1 MFLENINKTTK
12 YLLMSYIHTDGVKYS
27 DDKKTLVRCP
37 EEATEITILDSVTS
51 IGDYAFEG
59 CSGLTSIVIPDSVT
73 SIGYSAFNHSS
84 GLTSIVIPDSV
95 TSIGECAFSRCTGLT
110 SIVIPESVTSI
121 GTCAFYGCSG
131 LTSIKVDGNNPK
143 YDGRNNCNAIIETE
157 INTLIVGLQNTIIPD
172 SVTSIGWHAFYG
184 CSGLTSIV
192 IPEGVTSIG
201 DLAFC
206 GCSGLTSLVIPD
218 SVTSIGEYAFN
229 GCSGLKEIRIPK
241 GTRDKFCAMPELK
254 EYENLLVEYKKEEK
268 EKSATPES
276 E

>member
-1 MFLENINKTTK
+1 M
-12 YLLMSYIHTDGVKYS
+12 
-27 DDKKTLVRCP
+27 
-37 EEATEITILDSVTS
+37 
-51 IGDYAFEG
+51 
-59 CSGLTSIVIPDSVT
+59 
-73 SIGYSAFNHSS
+73 
-84 GLTSIVIPDSV
+84 
-95 TSIGECAFSRCTGLT
+95 
-110 SIVIPESVTSI
+110 
-121 GTCAFYGCSG
+121 
-131 LTSIKVDGNNPK
+131 NNPK

-172 SVTSIGWHAFYG
+172 SVTSIGWH
-184 CSGLTSIV
+184 
-192 IPEGVTSIG
+192 
-201 DLAFC
+201 AFC